1 MCFLSLFFSLL
12 FLSSKYFSQFF
23 VPKQGSCLP
32 AEQIKYGN
40 MQHSVVRKKLQVKKN
55 EFNAKYV

>member
-1 MCFLSLFFSLL
+1 LL